1 MDGVLANWGAQIPA
15 RVLQEISKE
24 KESGQTSSYIKPSQ
38 DRSYAAV
45 TDDRKGTVSL
55 CVCAG
60 SGVVVVV
67 VSVCVCVCV
76 CERERERE
84 RESTLLHKDKDLS
97 TIRLFFANLSLLR
110 ETDRQTETERT
121 RERTRE
127 GYHQSGE

>member
-60 SGVVVVV
+60 GGVVVVV
-67 VSVCVCVCV
+67 V
-76 CERERERE
+76 
-84 RESTLLHKDKDLS
+84 LS
-97 TIRLFFANLSLLR
+97 ITSISKVNAILTWIVMDIKF
-110 ETDRQTETERT
+110 
-121 RERTRE
+121 
-127 GYHQSGE
+127 